1 MLKRNLV
8 VLLIDDDYDDWEIF
22 LLAVKKIDNS
32 IKCLHIIS
40 CEEALVALTAKTIQ
54 PDYIF
59 LDLNMPGM
67 QGHEC
72 LPELKKVKH
81 LQSVP
86 VIIYSTSNRA
96 LERKEL
102 LASGASFYICKTN
115 TFNELIEQLK
125 LVIAHHMELA

>member
-22 LLAVKKIDNS
+22 SLAVKKIDNS
-32 IKCLHIIS
+32 IKCLHINS
-40 CEEALVALTAKTIQ
+40 CEDAITALISKKVQ
-54 PDYIF
+54 PDYVF

-72 LPELKKVKH
+72 LLQVKKTKH
-81 LQSVP
+81 LQAVP
-86 VIIYSTSNRA
+86 IIIYSTSNHP

-102 LASGASFYICKTN
+102 LAAGASFYICKTN
-115 TFNELIEQLK
+115 TFNELIDQLK
-125 LVIAHHMELA
+125 LVIANHLELA